1 MIPKLWLLAK
11 QKTWKAGIPRYI
23 PHSGVHLFKSVLVHV
38 TGQDAADVLP
48 TGAHLQLIVG

>member
-38 TGQDAADVLP
+38 KGQDAADVLP